1 MNLTAVRCEALFV
14 SALQQS
20 DLPSVGQVRD
30 AVVRAVRE
38 LGSAECAARVAQEFG
53 DHPDQAVARMCWARR
68 LVAAVYV
75 WEDAYDEERQ
85 LLTRGVFAAGS
96 Y

>member
-1 MNLTAVRCEALFV
+1 MNLNAVRCEALFV

-20 DLPSVGQVRD
+20 ERPSVADVRD
-30 AVVRAVRE
+30 AVVRTVRD

-53 DHPDQAVARMCWARR
+53 DHPDTAVARMCWARR
-68 LVAAVYV
+68 IVAAVYV
-75 WEDAYDEERQ
+75 WDDAYDEERQ
-85 LLTRGVFAAGS
+85 LLSRGVFAAGS